1 MRRLAIIIAGFAIM
15 SSACFAD
22 SIAVTP
28 VDPLNVVA
36 APAQNF
42 TFGWQ
47 FTVTSPVTVTELGYY
62 DPNPKGKLKNNHDV
76 GIFAS
81 DGSLL
86 LSTTI
91 TAGKHTT
98 EDSFA
103 FVTVPSFTLADGTYE
118 IGADSFDSKDLFIFS
133 APSLS
138 PIPQITLG
146 ETGLFT
152 LGSTFGFSFPTPNQ
166 AGARYMGPDFEVES
180 ATAVPESS
188 SFSMLICALI
198 FFAFAAFA
206 FRRKPVSV

>member
-36 APAQNF
+36 AQSQNF

-47 FTVTSPVTVTELGYY
+47 FTVTNPVTVTELGYY
-62 DPNPKGKLKNNHDV
+62 DPNPKGKLKSNHDV

-91 TAGKHTT
+91 TAGKHNTV
-98 EDSFA
+98 DSFA

-118 IGADSFDSKDLFIFS
+118 IGADSFDSKDLFIFFAS
-133 APSLS
+133 SLS

-188 SFSMLICALI
+188 CFSMLICALI